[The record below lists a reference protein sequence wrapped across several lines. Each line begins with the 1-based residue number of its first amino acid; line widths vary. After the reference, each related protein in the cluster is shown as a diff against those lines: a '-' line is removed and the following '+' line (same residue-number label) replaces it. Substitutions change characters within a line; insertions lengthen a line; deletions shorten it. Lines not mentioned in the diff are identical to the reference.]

1 MATSPLTKI
10 KLDNVQRK
18 IIYDFADI
26 LTQEVN
32 LSKTVI
38 KGFLWKSLREW
49 QNLHGMSIIDTERGS
64 GSSPE
69 ERVKQAK
76 QILNIFKDHIN
87 EFSDVDSK
95 SVESGIS
102 KALRHYLFH
111 YANR

>member
-1 MATSPLTKI
+1 MTPLTKI
-10 KLDNVQRK
+10 KLDNIQRR
-18 IIYDFADI
+18 IIYDFAEI
-26 LTQEVN
+26 LAQEIN

-49 QNLHGMSIIDTERGS
+49 QNVHGMSIIDTERGS

-76 QILNIFKDHIN
+76 QILNIFKDNIN
-87 EFSDVDSK
+87 ESTDVDSK
-95 SVESGIS
+95 AVESGIS